1 MQINDKEY
9 TVKLRN
15 IILQFALDL
24 LDANNG
30 KTNPTYGEL
39 IDKPA
44 NTIKELNKEIIK

>member
-1 MQINDKEY
+1 MQLNDKEY
-9 TVKLRN
+9 TVKLSN

-39 IDKPA
+39 IDKPTNA
-44 NTIKELNKEIIK
+44 IKELNKELKK